1 MRMSDHRGYAQAVAK
16 LETLE
21 QETITARA
29 QAEAAQAAVA
39 ATEERALTLKYTS
52 ASFDADLARRRD
64 EAKSAGARAGAAE
77 EARDAQ
83 RQVVEQTGQAATAQ
97 IVSQAHDRHAKAV
110 SRIGAAIRKLLAGME
125 DEQDARATLW
135 RSLVEELPPGSPL
148 VEQIE
153 RSLPA
158 LKLEIL
164 DPHRRDQAR
173 ELLSLWLRDAKAA
186 GYRV

>member
-1 MRMSDHRGYAQAVAK
+1 MKLSDHRGYSQALAK

-21 QETITARA
+21 GELITARA
-29 QAEAAQAAVA
+29 QAEAAQAAFA

-52 ASFDADLARRRD
+52 AGFDADLARRR
-64 EAKSAGARAGAAE
+64 SSPHPAGARAGAAE

-97 IVSQAHDRHAKAV
+97 IVSQAHDRHAKAI
-110 SRIGAAIRKLLAGME
+110 SRMGAGIKELLAGME
-125 DEQDARATLW
+125 DEAAARDALW

-164 DPHRRDQAR
+164 DSHRRDQAR
-173 ELLSLWLRDAKAA
+173 ELLAQWLNDAKAA
-186 GYRV
+186 GYRI